1 MNAICQHLWPSR
13 ENCTAWLHE
22 VLFAMLMEQLYSAL
36 YSCISLLR
44 LTRVSLHLL
53 FCVFQKVSSG
63 FQLNVC
69 SWNFPTT
76 IPLCSVFN
84 TRKKKHQN
92 WFAKIKSVVAKRIP
106 SEEQVTSFT
115 SLLCHWLKSWWV
127 SRMWL
132 NSSLVDHY
140 CSLSPSEQSGWLFNH
155 DKSSVLIGASL
166 SESHTSVSALHMFVH
181 AYCLADHLQLINATL
196 QWVQHSAVTTVT

>member
-1 MNAICQHLWPSR
+1 MDAICQHLWQSR

-22 VLFAMLMEQLYSAL
+22 VLFAMLMEQLTVHCIPVSAC
-36 YSCISLLR
+36 SGSPGFPCIYYFVYFKRQVAAFSSMYAHE
-44 LTRVSLHLL
+44 TFQQL
-53 FCVFQKVSSG
+53 FHSVPSST
-63 FQLNVC
+63 
-69 SWNFPTT
+69 PE
-76 IPLCSVFN
+76 
-84 TRKKKHQN
+84 KKHQN

-115 SLLCHWLKSWWV
+115 SLLCHWLKSWWI

-132 NSSLVDHY
+132 NSPLVDHY

-196 QWVQHSAVTTVT
+196 QWVQHSAVTTVI